1 MYHVKYRIS
10 GQDFV
15 LRKGR
20 FSHFNETFIFRKQPR
35 EVGILVCG
43 QRKLKLF

>member
-1 MYHVKYRIS
+1 MHHARYRVS

-15 LRKGR
+15 LGRGR
-20 FSHFNETFIFRKQPR
+20 FSHFNENFIFRKQPR

-43 QRKLKLF
+43 QRKPKLF